1 LGKLLFIFRHRNPV
15 TGKWRE
21 IVHEELE
28 DVNALVFNL
37 RTHLLTLGM
46 CGGINVAILV
56 DEWGLNPCLR
66 DIVIATPENYTDIYV
81 QRDHGG

>member
-1 LGKLLFIFRHRNPV
+1 M

-56 DEWGLNPCLR
+56 DE
-66 DIVIATPENYTDIYV
+66 
-81 QRDHGG
+81 